1 MLKIVVFFVCVMPKA
16 LINISELNLV
26 KSILVRF
33 HLTVCATYH
42 TIYVHINT
50 ECTDIELI

>member
-1 MLKIVVFFVCVMPKA
+1 MPKA